1 MITDTLY
8 EIANVRF
15 KPSNLKWIST
25 KPSTSLRILRS
36 FAGSIILAT
45 GIASIAYGISV
56 FPGDELKRKDKVAFH
71 DENVMAINYCLAGLA
86 VAAISIPVYGIHSK
100 RYSVSK
106 KWRVKYQR

>member
-1 MITDTLY
+1 M
-8 EIANVRF
+8 
-15 KPSNLKWIST
+15 KWIST